1 MKCLLAI
8 TLTTLL
14 LANTTFAISF
24 QAHVKQSGTNQPATQ
39 AVIVFSVNGVVKAR
53 NITGDDGLCFL
64 DVPEGTYLVKIF
76 YRGKTREV
84 PNFTVPSA
92 KYEFDI

>member
-1 MKCLLAI
+1 MKSLFAI

-14 LANTTFAISF
+14 LASTTLALNF
-24 QAHVKQSGTNQPATQ
+24 QARVMQLGTNQPATQ

-64 DVPEGTYLVKIF
+64 DVPEGTYSVKIF
-76 YRGKTREV
+76 YRGKTKEV